1 MKDTITEM
9 KSILEGINSRLEEAE
24 DQISN
29 VEYKQQKAPNQ
40 NSKKKKKTF

>member
-29 VEYKQQKAPNQ
+29 VEYK
-40 NSKKKKKTF
+40 